1 MVHILLHPFTFPKPR
16 ILMRRRQL
24 GKPIVLGILATLG
37 LTILLFYSRLR
48 AQGPFG
54 HETIASSQTLQIG
67 GAQIQVDFAEGK
79 FDLPNSALLQWVDKA
94 ARAVTA
100 YYGRFPVPR
109 ARILI
114 VPANGQGIHGTTWGD
129 MHGFP
134 GFTRMRVGTHVTQSD
149 LTDDWTMTH
158 ELTHMAFPSLPDDQH
173 WMEEGLATYVEP
185 NARAQI
191 GDLTARQVWE
201 GVVDGMPK
209 GEPQSGDQGLDH
221 THTWGRTYWGGAL
234 FCLVADVTI
243 RKQTGNH
250 KGLQDA
256 LRAIVNAGGTIDHD
270 WPLSRALEVG
280 DRATGTT
287 VLTDQYKKWSAAP
300 VQVDLPALWKELGI
314 IPGPNG
320 VTFDSS
326 APQAAVREAIT
337 SPK

>member
-1 MVHILLHPFTFPKPR
+1 VQK
-16 ILMRRRQL
+16 RRL
-24 GKPIVLGILATLG
+24 AEIIAIIVFALAAIGSLS
-37 LTILLFYSRLR
+37 FYRGVY

-94 ARAVTA
+94 ARAVAA
-100 YYGRFPVPR
+100 YYGHFPVPR

-114 VPANGQGIHGTTWGD
+114 VPTNGQGIHGTTWGD
-129 MHGFP
+129 IRGFP
-134 GFTRMRVGTHVTQSD
+134 GLTRMRVGAHVTQSD
-149 LTDDWTMTH
+149 LSDDWTMTH

-185 NARAQI
+185 DARAQI

-201 GVVDGMPK
+201 GVVDGVPK

-243 RKQTGNH
+243 RKQTGNRE
-250 KGLQDA
+250 GVQDA
-256 LRAIVNAGGTIDHD
+256 LRAIVSAGGTIDHD

-287 VLTDQYKKWSAAP
+287 VLTDQYKKWSNAP
-300 VQVDLPALWKELGI
+300 VQVDLPALWKELGVI
-314 IPGPNG
+314 SGPNG
-320 VTFDSS
+320 VTFDNS
-326 APQAAVREAIT
+326 APQASVREAIT
-337 SPK
+337 SPQPPSAH